1 MELIQD
7 LIVLILPP
15 LLTIMVLSYL
25 IGDNPLFRLA
35 MHLFIG
41 VAAGYAGSIAWHN
54 VLKPGL
60 IDPLF
65 SAGLEG
71 ILSPAMIVTVIVP
84 WILVLILVLKFSPGT
99 ARFATLPMALLVGVG
114 AAVIVGGAI
123 SGTLIPQSR
132 AAMLSLIPLS
142 EPGQPIDVLI
152 EQLISPLIVILG
164 TISTLLYFQFTERRT
179 LTGERPR
186 TYFVLFGLN
195 LPKPMVVLRRLGQV
209 FIATTFGVMYA
220 GALAATIIILS
231 ERIQFLWNSVQEILN
246 RFGSV

>member
-7 LIVLILPP
+7 LIALILPP

-25 IGDNPLFRLA
+25 IGDNPFFRIA

-41 VAAGYAGSIAWHN
+41 LAAGYAGSIAWHN

-65 SAGLEG
+65 SAGLG
-71 ILSPAMIVTVIVP
+71 GVFAPPMIVTVIVP
-84 WILVLILVLKFSPGT
+84 WVLILILILKFSPTT

-123 SGTLIPQSR
+123 SGTLIPQTL
-132 AAMLSLIPLS
+132 AAMQSLIPIS
-142 EPGQPIDVLI
+142 EPGQSIDVLL
-152 EQLISPLIVILG
+152 EQLISPVIVILG
-164 TISTLLYFQFTERRT
+164 TISTLIFFQFTMRRT
-179 LTGERPR
+179 VTGELPR
-186 TYFVLFGLN
+186 TTFVLFGLN
-195 LPKPMVVLRRLGQV
+195 LPKPTVVLRWFGQV

-231 ERIQFLWNSVQEILN
+231 ERIQFLWDAVQEIVN
-246 RFGSV
+246 WVG